1 MNEWFYRLEKAF
13 IARIFQAG
21 KPQPTRSLRRH
32 QALYARIRPHDHQR
46 RLWEANSSSIV
57 FFCTWFLLPL
67 FFLPFVLRSSSC
79 FTQNS
84 HSVIRIMLLR
94 AVKLFIILYICMI
107 QCNIACKQD
116 ETTPFFLYRTSM
128 CDMSAS
134 TSITHYEKTIQK
146 ILWTALHT
154 NTTPLHVQT

>member
-1 MNEWFYRLEKAF
+1 LQEYSR
-13 IARIFQAG
+13 QASRSRRGHCAATKRSTLASVHMTTSGDFG
-21 KPQPTRSLRRH
+21 KQTLPPSC
-32 QALYARIRPHDHQR
+32 
-46 RLWEANSSSIV
+46 SSV
-57 FFCTWFLLPL
+57 HGFFFLF

-84 HSVIRIMLLR
+84 HSVIWIMLLR